1 VTYYQHPLHYLLGV
15 EGLALLRAYG
25 GEHGPAFGAARIA
38 EIRRLLEAAE
48 LAGDGVT
55 AEPIDTVAGYQTWSE
70 TYDRPGNGLFPIEE
84 PFVHGIVDALPIGI
98 ALDAAC
104 GTGRHAAHLAGLG
117 HQVIGIDSSADMLAL
132 ARAKVPAASFHEAPL
147 DRIPLPDDHVDL
159 VICALALAHLTDLK
173 PAFGEF
179 ARVLRPGGHLIVT
192 DIHHETV
199 LLGSVPHV
207 RAAAG
212 EPRLIPSYRYRA
224 ADYLGAALP
233 VGFEVRR
240 CEEPARALEPPAEP
254 MPDQIRTG
262 EWDLWPW
269 SLMPIV
275 PAATAAAASGT
286 PAAMLWHFQ
295 LAAAPPKPI
304 SLPSGS
310 M

>member
-25 GEHGPAFGAARIA
+25 GEQGPEFGAARIA
-38 EIRRLLEAAE
+38 EIRRLLDAAE
-48 LAGDGVT
+48 LGGDGVT
-55 AEPIDTVAGYQTWSE
+55 AEPIDTIAGYRTWSK

-84 PFVHGIVDALPIGI
+84 PFVHGIVDAFPTGT

-104 GTGRHAAHLAGLG
+104 GTGRHTEYLAGRG
-117 HQVIGIDSSADMLAL
+117 HQVIGIDSSPDMLAV
-132 ARAKVPAASFHEAPL
+132 ARAKVPSAEFHAAPL
-147 DRIPLPDDHVDL
+147 DRIPLPDDHVD
-159 VICALALAHLTDLK
+159 VAICALALAHLPDLR
-173 PAFGEF
+173 PAFAEL

-192 DIHHETV
+192 DIHHEMV
-199 LLGSVPHV
+199 LLGSMPHV
-207 RAAAG
+207 RTADG
-212 EPRLIPSYRYRA
+212 EPRLIPSHRYRA

-240 CEEPARALEPPAEP
+240 CEEPARAIVRSIEP
-254 MPDQIRTG
+254 MTEQIRTE

-269 SLMPIV
+269 SLMEIV
-275 PAATAAAASGT
+275 PAATAAAATRT
-286 PAAMLWHFQ
+286 PAAMLWHLQ
-295 LAAAPPKPI
+295 LAGGPPKPI

>member
-1 VTYYQHPLHYLLGV
+1 VTYYQHPLHYLLGM

-25 GEHGPAFGAARIA
+25 GEHGPEFGAARIA
-38 EIRRLLEAAE
+38 EIRRLLDAPE
-48 LAGDGVT
+48 LSGDGVT
-55 AEPIDTVAGYQTWSE
+55 AEPIGSIAGYRTWSR

-104 GTGRHAAHLAGLG
+104 GTGRHTSYLAGRG
-117 HQVIGIDSSADMLAL
+117 FQVIGTDSSAEMLVL
-132 ARAKVPAASFHEAPL
+132 ARAKVPDAEFHEAPL

-159 VICALALAHLTDLK
+159 VICALALAHLSDLK
-173 PAFGEF
+173 PAFAEF

-192 DIHHETV
+192 DIHHESV

-207 RAAAG
+207 RTANG

-240 CEEPARALEPPAEP
+240 CAEPARPTGRSAGL
-254 MPDQIRTG
+254 MTDQIRTE

-269 SLMPIV
+269 SLMEIV
-275 PAATAAAASGT
+275 PAATGAAANET

-295 LAAAPPKPI
+295 LAGPPPRPI
-304 SLPSGS
+304 SVPSGS
-310 M
+310 R